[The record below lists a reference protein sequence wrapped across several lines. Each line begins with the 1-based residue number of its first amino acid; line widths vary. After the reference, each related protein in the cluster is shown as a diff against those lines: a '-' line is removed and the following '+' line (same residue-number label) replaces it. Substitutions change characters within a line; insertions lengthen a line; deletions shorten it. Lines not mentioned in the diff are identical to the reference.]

1 MSFFDRLVNVGKG
14 YASLLQKDEDPL
26 ERERLL
32 ERELALRRPSPKSEP
47 AEAPPPVVPA
57 DPTPRD
63 ELGLPK
69 ERKRSL

>member
-14 YASLLQKDEDPL
+14 YASLLQKDEDPRD
-26 ERERLL
+26 RERLL
-32 ERELALRRPSPKSEP
+32 ERELAQRRPPPKAEP
-47 AEAPPPVVPA
+47 AEEPTPPPA